1 MSEDKKDLN
10 KTSNMNSSS
19 NEKKLDVTNDV
30 NQNKPEDK
38 IKNDTPDVVSV
49 DPQIK
54 ESDGKNTEPKS
65 PEIKNSKKISS
76 NSDQEK
82 KNTNEKISQIK
93 DENVNEQNS
102 SLKTNNKKGVKTLKA
117 SSNKTKK
124 ANNAENKQTEAKF
137 NNSELNNKVVEQ
149 PEYIEKLVSIN
160 RVAKV
165 VKGGR
170 RFSFAALVVVGDGN
184 GMVGHGKGKAKEVP
198 EAIKK
203 ATDEAKIKMIRVPL
217 RQGRTLHHDIKGRF
231 DSGKVYLRSAPSGT
245 GVIAGGPMR
254 AVFEAL
260 GIQDIVAKSVGTSN
274 PHNMV
279 RATFEALK
287 SAYSPKIIA
296 SRRGLKINEITKR
309 RKVSQGGVEGVKN

>member
-1 MSEDKKDLN
+1 MVDEKKENNVTVKATQKNKIINDEKSERNSDSIVQPLETNKAEDKEEKKYEKKNPSVSETIKD
-10 KTSNMNSSS
+10 NSLKGDNVPGSIS
-19 NEKKLDVTNDV
+19 DNADSEKIQTKKLIGKKLDSKNE
-30 NQNKPEDK
+30 NSPNKSANRK
-38 IKNDTPDVVSV
+38 TPDQSV
-49 DPQIK
+49 QD
-54 ESDGKNTEPKS
+54 KS
-65 PEIKNSKKISS
+65 SEG
-76 NSDQEK
+76 
-82 KNTNEKISQIK
+82 NEL
-93 DENVNEQNS
+93 V
-102 SLKTNNKKGVKTLKA
+102 
-117 SSNKTKK
+117 
-124 ANNAENKQTEAKF
+124 
-137 NNSELNNKVVEQ
+137 
-149 PEYIEKLVSIN
+149 EKLVSIN

-184 GMVGHGKGKAKEVP
+184 GLVGHGKGKAKEVP

-203 ATDEAKIKMIRVPL
+203 ATDEAKNQMIRVPL
-217 RQGRTLHHDIKGRF
+217 RQGRTLHHDIKGRY

-287 SAYSPKIIA
+287 NVSSPKIIA
-296 SRRGLKINEITKR
+296 MRRGLKINEITKR
-309 RKVSQGGVEGVKN
+309 RKSDKEVSDVKN

>member
-10 KTSNMNSSS
+10 NNSNTKDSS
-19 NEKKLDVTNDV
+19 NDKKLDATNDA
-30 NQNKPEDK
+30 KPKKSVTK
-38 IKNDTPDVVSV
+38 IKNDNTEAVS
-49 DPQIK
+49 PEPKKK
-54 ESDGKNTEPKS
+54 ESDIENKEPKPLDDVKNKKILS
-65 PEIKNSKKISS
+65 DYDNEKENINQKSTEIKDKK
-76 NSDQEK
+76 
-82 KNTNEKISQIK
+82 
-93 DENVNEQNS
+93 VNEQS
-102 SLKTNNKKGVKTLKA
+102 SSSKTISTKGVKTLTA

-124 ANNAENKQTEAKF
+124 VNSPENKINEAKF
-137 NNSELNNKVVEQ
+137 NNPELNNKVNEQ
-149 PEYIEKLVSIN
+149 TEYIEKLVSIN

-203 ATDEAKIKMIRVPL
+203 ATDEAKTKMIRVPL

-279 RATFEALK
+279 RATFEALRA
-287 SAYSPKIIA
+287 AYSPKIIA
-296 SRRGLKINEITKR
+296 SRRGLKINDITKR
-309 RKVSQGGVEGVKN
+309 RKVSQGGVVDAKN

>member
-1 MSEDKKDLN
+1 MNKDN
-10 KTSNMNSSS
+10 KTIEQKNIKDS
-19 NEKKLDVTNDV
+19 EKKQSESLVVGAKDAKGSDLD
-30 NQNKPEDK
+30 
-38 IKNDTPDVVSV
+38 
-49 DPQIK
+49 K
-54 ESDGKNTEPKS
+54 E
-65 PEIKNSKKISS
+65 
-76 NSDQEK
+76 
-82 KNTNEKISQIK
+82 NTNESKVEEKKSVVVEKTTNKIEKK
-93 DENVNEQNS
+93 DDGVEVKKKGTKADQNS
-102 SLKTNNKKGVKTLKA
+102 KIESKSKTNNKTLTSSISKDKQKKTSNSENKPNDSKA
-117 SSNKTKK
+117 SQSD
-124 ANNAENKQTEAKF
+124 
-137 NNSELNNKVVEQ
+137 NSGKNYDQGEF
-149 PEYIEKLVSIN
+149 IEKLVSIN

-203 ATDEAKIKMIRVPL
+203 ATDEAKNNLIRVPL

-231 DSGKVYLRSAPSGT
+231 DSGIVYLRSAPSGT

-260 GIQDIVAKSVGTSN
+260 GVQDIVAKSVGTSN

-287 SAYSPKIIA
+287 SASSPKIIA
-296 SRRGLKINEITKR
+296 MRRNLKINDITKR
-309 RKVSQGGVEGVKN
+309 RKNSPQGGESVKN

>member
-1 MSEDKKDLN
+1 MKKKNPSVSETIKDNSLKGDNVPGSISDNADSEKIQTKKLIG
-10 KTSNMNSSS
+10 
-19 NEKKLDVTNDV
+19 KKLDSKNE
-30 NQNKPEDK
+30 NSPNKSANRK
-38 IKNDTPDVVSV
+38 TPDQSV
-49 DPQIK
+49 QD
-54 ESDGKNTEPKS
+54 KS
-65 PEIKNSKKISS
+65 SEG
-76 NSDQEK
+76 
-82 KNTNEKISQIK
+82 NEL
-93 DENVNEQNS
+93 V
-102 SLKTNNKKGVKTLKA
+102 
-117 SSNKTKK
+117 
-124 ANNAENKQTEAKF
+124 
-137 NNSELNNKVVEQ
+137 
-149 PEYIEKLVSIN
+149 EKLVSIN

-184 GMVGHGKGKAKEVP
+184 GLVGHGKGKAKEVP

-203 ATDEAKIKMIRVPL
+203 ATDEAKNQMIRVPL
-217 RQGRTLHHDIKGRF
+217 RQGRTLHHDIKGRY

-287 SAYSPKIIA
+287 NVSSPKIIA
-296 SRRGLKINEITKR
+296 MRRGLKINEITKR
-309 RKVSQGGVEGVKN
+309 RKSDKEVSDVKN